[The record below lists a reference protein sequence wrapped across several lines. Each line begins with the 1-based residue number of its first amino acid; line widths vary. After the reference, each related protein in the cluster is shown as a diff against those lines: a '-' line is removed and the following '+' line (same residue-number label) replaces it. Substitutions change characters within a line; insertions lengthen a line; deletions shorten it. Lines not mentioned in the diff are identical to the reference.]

1 MTQPEN
7 RCQESGTG
15 RTSNRQQLYIPF
27 LQPASHEHS
36 GMKRQR
42 SVPHTFESRI
52 AASRERLEAEASNL
66 PDDPERESLRE
77 RIRQLEAAAAMNAL
91 LSADS

>member
-1 MTQPEN
+1 
-7 RCQESGTG
+7 
-15 RTSNRQQLYIPF
+15 
-27 LQPASHEHS
+27 
-36 GMKRQR
+36 MKRQR

-52 AASRERLEAEASNL
+52 ATSRERLEAEASNL
-66 PDDPERESLRE
+66 PDGPERESLRE